1 MRSLATALAAL
12 SLLALAPAARA
23 AQGTPGFVRGWY
35 LMPTVRL
42 SNGKRAQLGLHF
54 YKYSDPGWPTAV
66 TKAGMAAKDKLLMLF
81 NAARK
86 DPQQK
91 AEIEKR
97 SRRLHLLATDNSF
110 FNVFSGAGGPDEIE
124 DMLSLAAWFNTK
136 LGSSWPGAPTEKQS
150 LVDFANHTIGLSC
163 AGFAGSYARVTGH
176 KGNGRMGPEQFIS
189 ISTAVDAASAIKQ
202 GDIMIWQGGKNPHI
216 TAIDSKANAS
226 GEVHVIESGLD
237 GAING
242 LTQTRWKLTPGEGGK
257 FHAHCTS
264 HTRADATVL
273 VRRLT
278 R

>member
-1 MRSLATALAAL
+1 MRSLAAAFAAL
-12 SLLALAPAARA
+12 SILAPAARA
-23 AQGTPGFVRGWY
+23 TPGTPGFVRGWY
-35 LMPTVRL
+35 LMPSVRL
-42 SNGKRAQLGLHF
+42 STGKRASLGLHF
-54 YKYSDPGWPTAV
+54 LKYSDPGWPTAV
-66 TKAGMAAKDKLLMLF
+66 TKAGMVAKDKLLMLF

-86 DPQQK
+86 DPKQK
-91 AEIEKR
+91 AEIEQR
-97 SRRLHLLATDNSF
+97 SRRLHLLPTDNSF

-124 DMLSLAAWFNTK
+124 DMLSLAAYFNTK
-136 LGSSWPGAPTEKQS
+136 LGSSWPGLPTEKQS
-150 LVDFANHTIGLSC
+150 LIEFANHTIGLSC

-189 ISTAVDAASAIKQ
+189 ISTPVAAVADIRQ

-216 TAIDSKANAS
+216 TAIDSKASHA

-242 LTQTRWKLTPGEGGK
+242 LTQTRWRLTPGAGGK
-257 FHAHCTS
+257 FNATCTS

-273 VRRLT
+273 VRRLN